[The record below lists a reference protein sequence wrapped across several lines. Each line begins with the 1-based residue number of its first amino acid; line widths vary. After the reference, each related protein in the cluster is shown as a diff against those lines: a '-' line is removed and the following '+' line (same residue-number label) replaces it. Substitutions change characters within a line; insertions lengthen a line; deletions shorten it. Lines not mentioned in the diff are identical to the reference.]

1 MKCQKCGAELRDG
14 AKFCDN
20 CGAAVQ
26 FKKQCPK
33 CGKIVDSNA
42 IYCPFC
48 NSSIPTPKKVEAKS
62 KLADVEGLKNDFIKC
77 PKCGNEYRATTPYC
91 PNCGEKTAAVQ
102 QSQPIVDV
110 KQSSDEHLKNYYEF
124 KKCPKCGEI
133 NDKDALFC
141 KKCNQALSDVPV
153 DTKEKK
159 TLLQIIKDNSIP
171 ILILFFAVFIIV
183 AIGVVA
189 CNNIN
194 NKSNSLSPTEQ
205 TSNNDYGYD
214 YYDDFDYTTYETF
227 TEYEPPTTE
236 TPTEIETEEATTE
249 MSDALHELYSD
260 DNITLSYYQMHDYEY
275 DPEEKRIE
283 FCVENK
289 TDKQLTI
296 QSSLV
301 SVNGISYKGNMSDE
315 VLPNTKGI
323 IEMNVYQNIPV
334 DSPSSIGITI
344 NYFDEI
350 SGGTIDKN
358 NIVIPEK
365 KIN

>member
-1 MKCQKCGAELRDG
+1 MKCQKCGSELRDG

-20 CGAAVQ
+20 CGAAVE

-33 CGKIVDSNA
+33 CGNIVDSNA

-48 NSSIPTPKKVEAKS
+48 NSSILTPK
-62 KLADVEGLKNDFIKC
+62 
-77 PKCGNEYRATTPYC
+77 
-91 PNCGEKTAAVQ
+91 
-102 QSQPIVDV
+102 
-110 KQSSDEHLKNYYEF
+110 
-124 KKCPKCGEI
+124 
-133 NDKDALFC
+133 
-141 KKCNQALSDVPV
+141 SDVPV

-171 ILILFFAVFIIV
+171 ILIIFFAVFIIV
-183 AIGVVA
+183 VFGVAA
-189 CNNIN
+189 CNN
-194 NKSNSLSPTEQ
+194 SNSSSYISNTKDKSSKSEYS
-205 TSNNDYGYD
+205 SNNDYN
-214 YYDDFDYTTYETF
+214 YYDDSDYTTHESVTEYNYYYET
-227 TEYEPPTTE
+227 
-236 TPTEIETEEATTE
+236 TEIETEEPTTE

-260 DNITLSYYQMHDYEY
+260 NNITLSYYQMHDYEY

-323 IEMNVYQNIPV
+323 IEMNVYQKIPV
-334 DSPSSIGITI
+334 DTPSRIGITI
-344 NYFDEI
+344 NYFD
-350 SGGTIDKN
+350 GLLGDTIN
-358 NIVIPEK
+358 EHGIVIPEIEIK
-365 KIN
+365 